1 MVDGVLVKEEIVA
14 VQVDGDIEHAFG
26 AADAA
31 DVIDVRVREQNGA
44 NLQALTVDERQQI
57 VDLIAGVD
65 QDGLEWSPS
74 DDVAVL
80 EEGSG
85 GGGLQNHGVSI
96 SIPS

>member
-44 NLQALTVDERQQI
+44 NLQALTVDERQRSSTSSPGSI
-57 VDLIAGVD
+57 RTASS
-65 QDGLEWSPS
+65 GLHPTT
-74 DDVAVL
+74 
-80 EEGSG
+80 
-85 GGGLQNHGVSI
+85 
-96 SIPS
+96 